1 MNIFEEIR
9 KLNLPQVSNVPAG
22 QTRQYAVVG
31 SGVLAAHGI
40 RDFKDID
47 LLATAELYEKLPAY
61 SWKEKI
67 IRPNF
72 VVLEKGIAEASP
84 TMMTIGK
91 YRPDFKRVMGREK
104 DVEDSRLIK
113 EYVAKLKKFC

>member
-1 MNIFEEIR
+1 MSI
-9 KLNLPQVSNVPAG
+9 LV
-22 QTRQYAVVG
+22 
-31 SGVLAAHGI
+31 
-40 RDFKDID
+40 
-47 LLATAELYEKLPAY
+47 TAELYEKLPAY
-61 SWKEKI
+61 GWKEKI
-67 IRPNF
+67 IRPDF
-72 VVLEKGIAEASP
+72 VVLAQGIAEASP